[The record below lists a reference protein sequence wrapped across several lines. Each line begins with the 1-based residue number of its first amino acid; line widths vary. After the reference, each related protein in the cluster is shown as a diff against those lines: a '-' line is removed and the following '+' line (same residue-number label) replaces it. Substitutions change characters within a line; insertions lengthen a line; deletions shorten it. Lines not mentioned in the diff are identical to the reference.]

1 MYKLQFIDGKL
12 EGFGFLVA
20 SSVDGVQQE
29 IINVEVDEELYNKA
43 KETPDLY
50 ILVNGEVVQ
59 DPDYEEKQAQKERER
74 IGNLQVT
81 KRVFALGLQ
90 QMGISYNQLKELIA
104 TNEQAQLEWELC
116 VELERKNPLIDI
128 MGAQLGVTPEQID
141 YIFRKANGEEVEP
154 NTGES
159 SNVE

>member
-1 MYKLQFIDGKL
+1 MNKLQFIDGKL

-20 SSVDGVQQE
+20 SSIGDVQQE

-50 ILVNGEVVQ
+50 ILVNGEVIQ

-154 NTGES
+154 NTGEN

>member
-1 MYKLQFIDGKL
+1 MNKLQFIDGKL

-20 SSVDGVQQE
+20 SSVGGVQQE

-50 ILVNGEVVQ
+50 ILVNGEVIQ

-141 YIFRKANGEEVEP
+141 YIFRKANGEDVEP